1 MTINKYNDYIK
12 KLKDE
17 GVFILSAL
25 EQETENIEGIIHT
38 GLGKVNAA
46 IKATEIILN
55 YKPKS
60 IINYGT
66 CGSINKD
73 LSGLICCTQFIQHD
87 IDCSPLGFKKGI
99 TPFDDINDIR
109 FSETGYI
116 CASGDIFVTDASVI
130 NADVVDMEAYSIAKV
145 CNAMNI
151 KFECYKYITDSA
163 DGSASSDWAQ
173 NCSNGIELF
182 MKKMLGKPA

>member
-66 CGSINKD
+66 CGSINKN

-87 IDCSPLGFKKGI
+87 IDCSPLDLKK
-99 TPFDDINDIR
+99 
-109 FSETGYI
+109 E
-116 CASGDIFVTDASVI
+116 
-130 NADVVDMEAYSIAKV
+130 
-145 CNAMNI
+145 
-151 KFECYKYITDSA
+151 
-163 DGSASSDWAQ
+163 
-173 NCSNGIELF
+173 
-182 MKKMLGKPA
+182 

>member
-99 TPFDDINDIR
+99 TPFDEINDIK
-109 FSETGYI
+109 FSEIGYV
-116 CASGDIFVTDASVI
+116 CASGDIFVTDASII

-182 MKKMLGKPA
+182 MKKMLGKPT